1 MSVLSRKRA
10 SEAEAAD
17 IRGRL
22 QQLARPA
29 VLVRTAVPI
38 AKTAGLAAQQGA
50 SRAASW
56 AAPRVSGARAWTAP
70 RIERSGLAIKDT
82 IAPKICEVLTAT
94 ARRVD
99 VTAPGV
105 DVIALRADVISPRR
119 RWAKVVAGTAML
131 AVAGAAVAIVL
142 RRRKHAGTCG
152 APGETADA
160 GTGPQTA
167 QDGQP
172 HADGSG
178 AEADSSGAEAD
189 GSGAEADGS
198 RQSPAT

>member
-10 SEAEAAD
+10 SEAEAEAEAAD
-17 IRGRL
+17 IRGRM
-22 QQLARPA
+22 QQMARPA
-29 VLVRTAVPI
+29 VLVRAAVPI
-38 AKTAGLAAQQGA
+38 AKTAGLAAQHGA
-50 SRAASW
+50 GNAAAW

-82 IAPKICEVLTAT
+82 IAPKIDEALAAT

-99 VTAPGV
+99 VTAPSVDVV
-105 DVIALRADVISPRR
+105 DVIALPVDVISPRR

-131 AVAGAAVAIVL
+131 AAAGAAVAIVL
-142 RRRKHAGTCG
+142 WRRKHDGTCG

-160 GTGPQTA
+160 GTGPQAA

-172 HADGSG
+172 RADADGSG
-178 AEADSSGAEAD
+178 AEADVN
-189 GSGAEADGS
+189 

>member
-17 IRGRL
+17 IRGRM

-29 VLVRTAVPI
+29 VLVTAAVPM

-50 SRAASW
+50 SSAAAW

-70 RIERSGLAIKDT
+70 RIERSGLAVKDT
-82 IAPKICEVLTAT
+82 IAPKIYEVLAAT

-99 VTAPGV
+99 VTAPTV
-105 DVIALRADVISPRR
+105 DVVGLRADVISRRR

-131 AVAGAAVAIVL
+131 AAAGAAVAIVL
-142 RRRKHAGTCG
+142 RRRKHDGTCG
-152 APGETADA
+152 APGKTADT

-172 HADGSG
+172 RADADGSG
-178 AEADSSGAEAD
+178 AEADVSGP
-189 GSGAEADGS
+189 
-198 RQSPAT
+198 SPAT